1 MNNLEIFLNYAPKA
15 LINIKLN
22 NKLIQSSIKF
32 IKYKEL
38 SLIES
43 RNLIEL
49 IIKWS
54 NEIEDE
60 IKKTGI

>member
-1 MNNLEIFLNYAPKA
+1 MFNLEIFMHIAPKA

-22 NKLIQSSIKF
+22 NKLIQSTIKF

-43 RNLIEL
+43 RNLMEL
-49 IIKWS
+49 IVKWS
-54 NEIEDE
+54 NEIEEE
-60 IKKTGI
+60 IEKTGI